1 MVFPLLGT
9 KTEINGI
16 NVTTKKEKKMVLI
29 QNGTKMEIN
38 GMNLFSKMGKKMVL
52 IQSFW
57 FHRTQRMIDSKR

>member
-16 NVTTKKEKKMVLI
+16 NDTTKMEKKMVLI

-52 IQSFW
+52 
-57 FHRTQRMIDSKR
+57 TQNGI